1 MENII
6 SWLLLA
12 ALLSAIFPEKS
23 RKRTSAHTSAHQR
36 TNAVTTVKIR
46 PKRKPAQKQTPA
58 FDMAYEYDHAAQQY
72 YDLAESLMRDAKRET
87 DQTKANRLK
96 CKAAEAILKGD
107 RHALKAQQ

>member
-1 MENII
+1 MSNLFA
-6 SWLLLA
+6 WLLLA
-12 ALLSAIFPEKS
+12 ALISAIFPAKN
-23 RKRTSAHTSAHQR
+23 RKRKRSSSAS
-36 TNAVTTVKIR
+36 AVTTVRIR
-46 PKRKPAQKQTPA
+46 PKRQTAQKQTPA

>member
-1 MENII
+1 MSNLFA
-6 SWLLLA
+6 WLLLA
-12 ALLSAIFPEKS
+12 ALLSAIFPAKN
-23 RKRTSAHTSAHQR
+23 RKRTAAPKRSSSAS
-36 TNAVTTVKIR
+36 AVTTVKIR
-46 PKRKPAQKQTPA
+46 PKRQPAQKQTPA
-58 FDMAYEYDHAAQQY
+58 FDMAYEYEHAAQQY